1 MEAGQEETQGLAVGR
16 FRIFPRQRRI
26 FAGDEPV
33 ELGSRAFDLLL
44 ALIEARGFLL
54 SKDALINRVW
64 PNRIV
69 GENNLHAQIAALRSA
84 LGEDRE
90 LIRTVAGRGYQI
102 SGEVRSVSDAGQGR
116 VSAGDAAS
124 RLAPTPTNLPQ
135 PMSDMIGRD
144 VELRE
149 VLNLVGAHR
158 LVTLTGTGGIG
169 KTRIA
174 YEAARQLLPQFPDGV
189 WIAELSPLRDA
200 NLVPAAIAAAV
211 GLDLA
216 SAEASAERVAAA
228 LAGKEVLI
236 VLDTCEHVID
246 AATHVAEAL
255 LRACAKARVI
265 ATSREALK
273 AHGEWGY
280 RVKPL
285 SLPAE
290 DAIDPLECGSVSLFV
305 ERARA
310 MQPGFNVDE
319 SSALVIAAICRRLD
333 GIPLAI
339 EMAAARAATLG
350 VSNLAAHI
358 DDQLR
363 LLNCGRRT
371 ALPRHQTLRAT
382 LDWSHTLLTH
392 SERSALRRLAM
403 FHGAFELE
411 AVKAVAGAAGA
422 ILEVTDDLTNL
433 IAKSFVS
440 VEVDD
445 GNARYRLFET
455 TRAYALEKLAE
466 SGEFDAVA
474 QRHAEYYRR
483 RAEVERKTRP
493 IVQRFPAHARHID
506 KVRTAP
512 DRAFSR
518 ASIQSACRHDEG
530 VSRFSLPTRHRSL

>member
-1 MEAGQEETQGLAVGR
+1 M
-16 FRIFPRQRRI
+16 
-26 FAGDEPV
+26 
-33 ELGSRAFDLLL
+33 
-44 ALIEARGFLL
+44 
-54 SKDALINRVW
+54 
-64 PNRIV
+64 
-69 GENNLHAQIAALRSA
+69 
-84 LGEDRE
+84 
-90 LIRTVAGRGYQI
+90 IRTVAGRGYQI

-246 AATHVAEAL
+246 AATHMAEAV

-290 DAIDPLECGSVSLFV
+290 DAIDPLESGSVSLFV

-350 VSNLAAHI
+350 VSNLAARM

-392 SERSALRRLAM
+392 SERSVLRRLAM
-403 FHGAFELE
+403 FRGAFGLD
-411 AVKAVAGAAGA
+411 AAKAVAGAADA
-422 ILEVTDDLTNL
+422 IPEVTDDLTNL

-474 QRHAEYYRR
+474 QRHAEYYQR